1 MNEHKMVSKPS
12 LLTNLEAGCCCCL
25 RTNVGST
32 GNLSSYTNIKTLSK
46 VNKMANTELLLS

>member
-12 LLTNLEAGCCCCL
+12 LLTNLEAGCCL